1 VGIYNRL
8 REQVMLFKLDVPLAE
23 DPFADAATLAA
34 NGGLPWAIHKTIW
47 FRRSDIM
54 YCTCTEGY

>member
-1 VGIYNRL
+1 
-8 REQVMLFKLDVPLAE
+8 MLFKLDVPLAE